1 MVGAV
6 SNRLAEHLVLLGLV
20 GALVLPSVNVGIGIN
35 IITPISI
42 FLLLIIPFVSSTRQ
56 FKVDAFIIVFALII
70 LSIFLSINY
79 GYIFLSIEDTYRDYM
94 ELFRY
99 LQLLPY
105 LIVAKYFKY
114 TSFER
119 KLMKYVLIAAI
130 IVIVVSFFQITN
142 VGGFAYFFGTL
153 YATADH
159 TESMLYSSKRVVATG
174 SDPNV
179 GAVITSFLLFI
190 VYFSKYN
197 NLLKALLCGCLLL
210 ILLLTQSRTALIGVG
225 ISFSILFIFFSKN
238 NLIIK
243 CGLGILLVFILITLF
258 SYLELDYIVVG
269 METAVAGEN
278 SSVNIRFENISLA
291 IDRWNDSWLFGQG
304 PAKSI
309 SSTTIDS
316 EYALILQ
323 RYGSV
328 GVILFAS
335 YLLLNFMYF
344 FRFLNYQTI
353 HEINV
358 PLIAGGYT
366 LVAVVV
372 MCTNNYFAGYQTAA
386 IPILIA
392 ILIMLLKQNL
402 IEKVKDVT

>member
-1 MVGAV
+1 M
-6 SNRLAEHLVLLGLV
+6 
-20 GALVLPSVNVGIGIN
+20 
-35 IITPISI
+35 
-42 FLLLIIPFVSSTRQ
+42 
-56 FKVDAFIIVFALII
+56 
-70 LSIFLSINY
+70 
-79 GYIFLSIEDTYRDYM
+79 
-94 ELFRY
+94 
-99 LQLLPY
+99 
-105 LIVAKYFKY
+105 
-114 TSFER
+114 
-119 KLMKYVLIAAI
+119 
-130 IVIVVSFFQITN
+130 
-142 VGGFAYFFGTL
+142 
-153 YATADH
+153 
-159 TESMLYSSKRVVATG
+159 
-174 SDPNV
+174 
-179 GAVITSFLLFI
+179 
-190 VYFSKYN
+190 
-197 NLLKALLCGCLLL
+197 
-210 ILLLTQSRTALIGVG
+210 
-225 ISFSILFIFFSKN
+225 
-238 NLIIK
+238 
-243 CGLGILLVFILITLF
+243 F

-366 LVAVVV
+366 LVAVVF